1 MKPTLGRIVHYTL
14 SERDAAAINR
24 RRRDAYRSLNQ
35 HRLDEAKSYPPL
47 ARNGTGE
54 VYHIG
59 STVQA
64 GDVCAAVIT
73 QVGEKKVDL
82 KVLLNGNDDL
92 WVRFVEEGNDHEQW
106 FWPPREG

>member
-14 SERDAAAINR
+14 SERDATAINR
-24 RRRDAYRSLNQ
+24 RRRDAYASLS
-35 HRLDEAKSYPPL
+35 RPVGT

-54 VYHIG
+54 IYHIG
-59 STVQA
+59 SSVQA

-92 WVRFVEEGNDHEQW
+92 WVRFVEEGKDHEQW